1 MKRNDILRPYL
12 IFLLFSIG
20 ISGTAQVVLTDANSS
35 PQPGDV
41 YVRTSG
47 QYLDPGAIGG
57 QIYTYDYTPLSS
69 TGGTVDTLRYTAP
82 SDTMWYSGLV
92 PGADAE
98 LYYGQTTP
106 DGEVIYYSG
115 SSTGLEVIGI
125 NDAGTLAM
133 TDTKKVLVYPCMSG
147 TSWTD
152 TYLATDGYSAKG
164 GWISVTAGA
173 QCDVITPGGTFH
185 DVLRLDV
192 VEGLDYTYFGNFNLH
207 RDITITLYRAP
218 GIHHPVMYC
227 VTSVGT
233 DQEGIPIPGLSGE
246 WCQWLQADISTN
258 TQALAPTMSTW
269 ALMQNP
275 VEELLRVSG
284 TVRSDVANYRIW
296 AADGEMVREG
306 PARDLSNGV
315 VVDALSSGIYVLQCG
330 GASVRFIKD

>member
-1 MKRNDILRPYL
+1 MRSLT
-12 IFLLFSIG
+12 FSLALAVG
-20 ISGTAQVVLTDANSS
+20 SGCTAQVVLTHANSS

-41 YVRTSG
+41 YVRTTG
-47 QYLDPGAIGG
+47 QYLDPGASGG
-57 QIYTYDYTPLSS
+57 PIYTYDYTSLSS
-69 TGGTVDTLRYTAP
+69 TGGSVDTLRFTSP
-82 SDTMWYSGLV
+82 IDTMWYSGLV

-115 SSTGLEVIGI
+115 TSTGLEVIGI
-125 NDAGTLAM
+125 NDAGTLPM
-133 TDTKKVLVYPCMSG
+133 SDTKKVLVYPCMSG

-164 GWISVTAGA
+164 GVISVTAGA

-192 VEGLDYTYFGNFNLH
+192 VEGLNYTYFGNFNLH

-258 TQALAPTMSTW
+258 TQALAPTISTW

-275 VEELLRVSG
+275 VKELLRVSG
-284 TVRSDVANYRIW
+284 TVPSDVSNYRIR
-296 AADGEMVREG
+296 AADGALVREG
-306 PARDLSNGV
+306 PARDLGTGV
-315 VVDALSSGIYVLQCG
+315 VVDALSSGIYLLQCG
-330 GASVRFIKD
+330 GASVRFIKE